1 MEIGMVGLGRM
12 GANMVE
18 RLMGGGHT
26 VAAFDR
32 SPDAVKASAAKG
44 AIGANSL
51 ESLVKALKPPRAVWL
66 MVPSGTPTTD
76 SINAL
81 EGLLERGD
89 VVIDGGNSYWKDG
102 QSQSAQ
108 LARKGIDFIDA
119 GVSGGIW
126 GLKVGYCLMVGGDAA
141 VCKRL
146 EPIFLTLAPKDGY
159 LRVGPVGAGH
169 FVKMVHNGIEYVM
182 LQAYG
187 EGFEV
192 LEASEFG
199 AGLDLQKISHL
210 WNQGSVIRSWLLELA
225 ELAFAADP
233 KLSKIAGYVDDTG
246 EGRWTVTD
254 AIDLSV
260 PVPTLALSLFMRF
273 RSRQQDSF
281 SAKVIAALRNEFG
294 GHAVR
299 AEAQAPH
306 DGAATSAASKTA
318 G

>member
-1 MEIGMVGLGRM
+1 MQLGMIGLGRM

-18 RLMGGGHT
+18 RLREGGHECVVFDRNPQA
-26 VAAFDR
+26 VAAV
-32 SPDAVKASAAKG
+32 AATGAKG
-44 AIGANSL
+44 TSSVAD
-51 ESLVKALKPPRAVWL
+51 LVRALAPPRNVWIML
-66 MVPSGTPTTD
+66 PAGVATNSTID
-76 SINAL
+76 ELA
-81 EGLLERGD
+81 GLLERGD
-89 VVIDGGNSYWKDG
+89 AIIDGGNSYWKE
-102 QSQSAQ
+102 AQ
-108 LARKGIDFIDA
+108 AHARDLAPKGIAFVDA

-126 GLKVGYCLMVGGDAA
+126 GLKVGYCLMVGGDKD

-159 LRVGPVGAGH
+159 LRTGPVGSGH

-182 LQAYG
+182 LQGYG

-199 AGLDLQKISHL
+199 AELDLEKVAHL

-233 KLSKIAGYVDDTG
+233 KLEKIAGYVDDTG
-246 EGRWTVTD
+246 EGRWTVLD

-273 RSRQQDSF
+273 RSRQKDSF
-281 SAKVIAALRNEFG
+281 SAKVVAALRNEFG
-294 GHAVR
+294 GHAVK
-299 AEAQAPH
+299 AETPTAT
-306 DGAATSAASKTA
+306 DGKRS

>member
-1 MEIGMVGLGRM
+1 MQLGMVGLGRM

-18 RLMGGGHT
+18 RLREGAHDL
-26 VAAFDR
+26 AAFDR
-32 SPDAVKASAAKG
+32 NPQAVAAAAATGAKG
-44 AIGANSL
+44 CSTLAD
-51 ESLVKALKPPRAVWL
+51 LVRALAPPRNVWIML
-66 MVPSGTPTTD
+66 PSGNPTNGTID
-76 SINAL
+76 ELS
-81 EGLLERGD
+81 GLLERGD
-89 VVIDGGNSYWKDG
+89 VIIDGGNSYWKE
-102 QSQSAQ
+102 AQ
-108 LARKGIDFIDA
+108 QHAQALAPKGISFVDA

-126 GLKVGYCLMVGGDAA
+126 GLKEGYCLMVGGEVD

-159 LRVGPVGAGH
+159 LRVGPVGSGH

-182 LQAYG
+182 LQGYG

-199 AGLDLQKISHL
+199 NELDLEKISHL

-233 KLSKIAGYVDDTG
+233 KLEKIAGYVDDTG
-246 EGRWTVTD
+246 EGRWTVID

-273 RSRQQDSF
+273 RSRQTDSF

-294 GHAVR
+294 GHAVK
-299 AEAQAPH
+299 AEAPA
-306 DGAATSAASKTA
+306 DGKRKS
-318 G
+318 

>member
-1 MEIGMVGLGRM
+1 MQLGMVGLGRM

-18 RLMGGGHT
+18 RLREGGHEC
-26 VAAFDR
+26 VAFDR
-32 SPDAVKASAAKG
+32 NPQAVASVAAAGAKG
-44 AIGANSL
+44 CSSL
-51 ESLVKALKPPRAVWL
+51 ADLVRALAPPRHVWIML
-66 MVPSGTPTTD
+66 PAGVATNSTID
-76 SINAL
+76 ELAK
-81 EGLLERGD
+81 LLERGD
-89 VVIDGGNSYWKDG
+89 AIIDGGNSYWKE
-102 QSQSAQ
+102 AQ
-108 LARKGIDFIDA
+108 AHARDLAPKGISFVDA

-126 GLKVGYCLMVGGDAA
+126 GLKIGYCLMVGGDAE

-159 LRVGPVGAGH
+159 LRTGPVGAGH

-182 LQAYG
+182 LQGYG

-199 AGLDLQKISHL
+199 KELDLAKVSHL

-225 ELAFAADP
+225 ELAFDADP
-233 KLSKIAGYVDDTG
+233 KLEKIQGYVDDTG
-246 EGRWTVTD
+246 EGRWTVLD

-273 RSRQQDSF
+273 RSRQRESF

-294 GHAVR
+294 GHAVKTEG
-299 AEAQAPH
+299 ALPT
-306 DGAATSAASKTA
+306 DGAAKN
-318 G
+318 

>member
-1 MEIGMVGLGRM
+1 MQIAMVGLGRM

-18 RLMGGGHT
+18 RLLQGGHE
-26 VAAFDR
+26 VAAYDR
-32 SPDAVKASAAKG
+32 NPDAVKATAANG
-44 AIGANSL
+44 ATGCSSL
-51 ESLVKALKPPRAVWL
+51 EELVKTLRPPRAVWV
-66 MVPSGTPTTD
+66 MVPSGPPTRGTISD
-76 SINAL
+76 L
-81 EGLLERGD
+81 GRLLQSGD
-89 VVIDGGNSYWKDG
+89 VIIDGGNSYWKDG
-102 QSQSAQ
+102 QAQ
-108 LARKGIDFIDA
+108 AKELATRGIQFIDA

-126 GLKVGYCLMVGGDAA
+126 GLKVGYCLMVGGDEAT
-141 VCKRL
+141 CKRL

-182 LQAYG
+182 LQGYG

-199 AGLDLQKISHL
+199 NELDLQKISHL

-225 ELAFAADP
+225 ELAFANDP
-233 KLSKIAGYVDDTG
+233 KLERIAGYVDDTG
-246 EGRWTVTD
+246 EGRWTVLD

-273 RSRQQDSF
+273 RSRQRESF

-294 GHAVR
+294 GHAVK
-299 AEAQAPH
+299 AETVAA
-306 DGAATSAASKTA
+306 DGAQKH
-318 G
+318 

>member
-1 MEIGMVGLGRM
+1 MQLGMVGLGRM

-18 RLMGGGHT
+18 RLREGGHECVAYDRNPQA
-26 VAAFDR
+26 VAA
-32 SPDAVKASAAKG
+32 VAATG
-44 AIGANSL
+44 ARGCSSL
-51 ESLVKALKPPRAVWL
+51 ADLVKALAPPRNVWL
-66 MVPSGTPTTD
+66 MLPAGVPTNSTID
-76 SINAL
+76 ELSRV
-81 EGLLERGD
+81 LERGD
-89 VVIDGGNSYWKDG
+89 VMIDGGNSYWKD
-102 QSQSAQ
+102 AQ
-108 LARKGIDFIDA
+108 QRSRELAPKGISFVDA

-126 GLKVGYCLMVGGDAA
+126 GLKEGYCLMVGGEQA

-159 LRVGPVGAGH
+159 LRVGPVGSGH

-182 LQAYG
+182 LQGYG

-192 LEASEFG
+192 LETSEFG
-199 AGLDLQKISHL
+199 NELDLQKISHL

-225 ELAFAADP
+225 ELAFKADP
-233 KLSKIAGYVDDTG
+233 KLEKIAGYVDDTG

-260 PVPTLALSLFMRF
+260 PVPTMALSLFMRF

-294 GHAVR
+294 GHAVKAEQPTANVAAPVNSR
-299 AEAQAPH
+299 APQ
-306 DGAATSAASKTA
+306 S
-318 G
+318 